1 MPHTKHPL
9 PIESTAPGILQ
20 KAFVFCLQGVYL
32 GLVIGFVVGLFRLLE
47 LAAGRELN
55 LLLAQWKQYPWIIAV
70 CFAAMVPVAWV
81 LGRLV
86 HLAPDISGSGIPQ
99 VELTLHE
106 GYPLQWNRILWTK
119 FVGAWLAIGAGLS
132 LGREG
137 PCIQMGAAVGAGLN
151 ALWGH
156 QVRQQNPLIIAGA
169 AAGLGAAFGAPLAGC
184 IFVYEEMRCRVRWG
198 SVLVMLVAVAIAQ
211 LCIAQGFG
219 LGRILPFE
227 DLQAPP
233 VSMYGLLTLFALVLG
248 LGGIA
253 YTRCLLALKDA
264 DALKNFLP
272 PNFHILPA
280 LLLAAGLMFTFPH
293 LLGGGDALILTLGS
307 LGTGSSLQLGF
318 GNAVNSLALA
328 LGLVFLLKFAFSLY
342 SYIGGVPGGL
352 LMPMLCAGALLGAS
366 CGQWLAEMQWISP
379 QMARSFILLGMVGYF
394 AAIVR
399 APLTGIFLT
408 LEMTG
413 AWDFL
418 PACLLVGY
426 TAALVATASN
436 TAPVYDSLKM
446 RVKQAYARRALH
458 R

>member
-1 MPHTKHPL
+1 MPSTDQPL
-9 PIESTAPGILQ
+9 SGEQVAPGFLQ

-47 LAAGRELN
+47 LTVGHELA
-55 LLLAQWKQYPWIIAV
+55 LLIEQGKQYPWIIAL
-70 CFAAMVPVAWV
+70 CFAAMVPVAWA

-137 PCIQMGAAVGAGLN
+137 PCIQMGAAVGAGIN
-151 ALWGH
+151 ALWGN
-156 QVRQQNPLIIAGA
+156 QQRQQNPLIIAGA
-169 AAGLGAAFGAPLAGC
+169 AAGLGAAFGTPLAGC
-184 IFVYEEMRCRVRWG
+184 IFVYEEMRCRARWG
-198 SVLVMLVAVAIAQ
+198 SVLLMLVAVGTAQ
-211 LCIAQGFG
+211 LCIAKGFG
-219 LGRILPFE
+219 LGRILPFV

-233 VSMYGLLTLFALVLG
+233 LSMYGLLALFGLVLG

-253 YTRCLLALKDA
+253 YTRCMLALKDA

-272 PNFHILPA
+272 KNFHILPA
-280 LLLAAGLMFTFPH
+280 LFLAAVLMFTFPRV
-293 LLGGGDALILTLGS
+293 LGGGDGLILALGS
-307 LGTGSSLQLGF
+307 LGTGSSAELGF
-318 GNAVNSLALA
+318 GGAVQSLALA
-328 LGLVFLLKFAFSLY
+328 LGLVFLLKFVFSLY

-352 LMPMLCAGALLGAS
+352 LMPMLCVGALLGAS
-366 CGQWLAEMQWISP
+366 CGQWLTEMHWISP
-379 QMARSFILLGMVGYF
+379 QLARSFILLGMVGYF

-413 AWDFL
+413 AWHFL

-426 TAALVATASN
+426 TGALVATASN
-436 TAPVYDSLKM
+436 TAPIYDSLKL
-446 RVKQAYARRALH
+446 RVKRANALRMRRM
-458 R
+458 